1 MAATVTWTYADWRS
15 QATPAAQLERLKLHM
30 AEVEGFMVESSSKA
44 RTLKL
49 SDVLLPHLQKELER
63 LESRIAMRAMG
74 NRFGVSSFHRGG
86 NA

>member
-1 MAATVTWTYADWRS
+1 
-15 QATPAAQLERLKLHM
+15 
-30 AEVEGFMVESSSKA
+30 MVESSSKA

-49 SDVLLPHLQKELER
+49 SDVLLPHLQRELER
-63 LESRIAMRAMG
+63 LEARITMKSMG

>member
-1 MAATVTWTYADWRS
+1 
-15 QATPAAQLERLKLHM
+15 M

-49 SDVLLPHLQKELER
+49 SDTLLPHLQAELLR
-63 LESRIAMRAMG
+63 LEGKIAMKSMG
-74 NRFGVSSFHRGG
+74 NRFAVSSFHRGG

>member
-1 MAATVTWTYADWRS
+1 M
-15 QATPAAQLERLKLHM
+15 Q
-30 AEVEGFMVESSSKA
+30 EVEGFMVESSSKA

-49 SDVLLPHLQKELER
+49 SDTLLPHLQRELER
-63 LESRIAMRAMG
+63 LESKLTMSRMG

>member
-1 MAATVTWTYADWRS
+1 
-15 QATPAAQLERLKLHM
+15 
-30 AEVEGFMVESSSKA
+30 MVESSSKA

-49 SDVLLPHLQKELER
+49 SDTLMPHLQAELRR
-63 LESRIAMRAMG
+63 LEAMISMKSMG

>member
-1 MAATVTWTYADWRS
+1 
-15 QATPAAQLERLKLHM
+15 
-30 AEVEGFMVESSSKA
+30 MVESSAKA

-49 SDVLLPHLQKELER
+49 SETLLPHLQSELLR
-63 LESRIAMRAMG
+63 LEAKITMKSMG